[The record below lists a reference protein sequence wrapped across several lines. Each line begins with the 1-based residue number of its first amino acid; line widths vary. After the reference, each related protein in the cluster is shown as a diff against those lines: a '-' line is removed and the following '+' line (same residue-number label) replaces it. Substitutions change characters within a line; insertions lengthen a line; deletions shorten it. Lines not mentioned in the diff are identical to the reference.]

1 MNNLAFTTAE
11 VFADC
16 LENTAVNAP
25 FETARAVATAAV
37 ADIEVTG
44 LTKTFGGSVQ
54 VLRDIHFS
62 IPSGQ
67 AVALIGH
74 NGSGKSTLLRCCLRL
89 IEPSAGTINLLN
101 RPFSNLSGKALRNL
115 RSQVGFIFQRHNLV
129 PRLSALTNVLHGV
142 QARKKGPFTWF
153 HWMAAQKDR
162 EEAMLQLERVGLAH
176 LALRRVNQ
184 LSGGESQRVAIARA
198 LMQQPKMVMADE
210 PAASLDPVAGEEVM
224 QLFLRCIKEEG
235 LTLLFVSHNL
245 EHALR
250 YADRV
255 IGLRG
260 GKLELDAPAST
271 LNLASLRK
279 IYG

>member
-1 MNNLAFTTAE
+1 MAINAVHNLVLPLGPHDNLVASGI
-11 VFADC
+11 VRAD
-16 LENTAVNAP
+16 
-25 FETARAVATAAV
+25 AAV
-37 ADIEVTG
+37 RSPDIEVSG
-44 LTKTFGGSVQ
+44 LSKSFDGKNQ
-54 VLRDIHFS
+54 VLQDIHFS
-62 IPSGQ
+62 IPNGQ

-89 IEPSAGTINLLN
+89 IEPSSGTITLLN
-101 RPFSNLSGKALRNL
+101 KPLSTLTGTALRQL
-115 RSQVGFIFQRHNLV
+115 RSQVGFVFQRHNLV

-142 QARKKGPFTWF
+142 QARKTGPHTWF
-153 HWMAAQKDR
+153 HWLAAQKDR
-162 EEAMLQLERVGLAH
+162 QDAMLQLERVRLGH
-176 LALRRVNQ
+176 LALRRVDQ

-198 LMQQPKMVMADE
+198 LMQQPRMVMADE
-210 PAASLDPVAGEEVM
+210 PAASLDPLAGEEVM
-224 QLFLRCIKEEG
+224 QLFLRCIKEDG

-260 GKLELDAPAST
+260 GRLELDAPAAS
-271 LNLASLRK
+271 LNLASLRE